1 MPALSGQIVMTLRN
15 AAGAVIIQTTIN
27 YNPSTGALV
36 DAAVSTSRGSQTGA
50 EVIDNQVGRAV
61 HVVQRDAAGT
71 VLRTVAIPAA
81 GLTRTAS
88 QLQAQQGATVV
99 ADLAGTS
106 FDLA

>member
-1 MPALSGQIVMTLRN
+1 MTLRN
-15 AAGAVIIQTTIN
+15 AADAVIIQTTIN

-50 EVIDNQVGRAV
+50 QVIDNQVGRAV

-71 VLRTVAIPAA
+71 VSRSTPIPAA
-81 GLTRTAS
+81 GLSRTAA
-88 QLQAQQGATVV
+88 QMQAQQGATVV

-106 FDLA
+106 YELA